1 MGEQDNSRPFS
12 TAWTVVSVA
21 MFLAVELFIG
31 TWVGPIVIGK
41 YVSPMFHMQLQMAM
55 HLASF
60 YLGGIAV
67 GVLSPG
73 VRLKEPAV
81 GAFISVALVLLM
93 SLFMPM
99 SYMAFDFT
107 KLLVGGGIAFVL
119 ALAGAFSGEKFM
131 GNIDADDEKAEET
144 TRGKLRS
151 TMWAEDGGY
160 LNPRGSS
167 KVRSG
172 E

>member
-1 MGEQDNSRPFS
+1 MSDSEDSRPFS

-31 TWVGPIVIGK
+31 SWLGPMVIGK

-55 HLASF
+55 HLTSF

-93 SLFMPM
+93 SVFMPM
-99 SYMAFDFT
+99 SYMRLDLT
-107 KLLVGGGIAFVL
+107 KLLLGGGIAFVL
-119 ALAGAFSGEKFM
+119 ALAGAFSGEKLM
-131 GNIDADDEKAEET
+131 GNIEADDEKAEET
-144 TRGKLRS
+144 TRGRLRS

-160 LNPRGSS
+160 LNRKDST
-167 KVRSG
+167 KVR
-172 E
+172 